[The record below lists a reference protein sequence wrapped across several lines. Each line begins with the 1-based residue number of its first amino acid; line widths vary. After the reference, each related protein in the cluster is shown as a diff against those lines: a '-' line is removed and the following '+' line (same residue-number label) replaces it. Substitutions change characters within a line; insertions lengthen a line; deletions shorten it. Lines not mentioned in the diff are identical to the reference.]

1 MENLK
6 YSEILK
12 ANNKKKKEVEHLKPY
27 RIKVLSNITCNQLS
41 STLSF
46 HLYDQRV
53 NPVIEFGNY
62 DNIIQDS
69 FSLEGVDL
77 VIVHYDLLNLLDKD
91 EAYYEDYPE
100 EKVAA
105 LEESLTA
112 ELGLILQ
119 NISHVPCAV
128 FDGFTASA
136 IPVNPFRSNP
146 SQRIAEHLNRFVQ
159 ANKAKNT
166 YWVDTEHIIRQLGAR
181 HSFDFKLYTLSKT
194 LYTIDFWKE
203 YTYALSPLLLKLTG
217 HAKKA
222 VVFDCDNTLWK
233 GILGEDGMQGID
245 MSFHSKMGAIYHKVQ
260 QMAVWLSKHGV
271 IIGLCSKNNP
281 EDVQEVLE
289 KHPDMALRNQ
299 HIVISEV
306 NWNDKA
312 SNLKLIAEN
321 LNIGL
326 DSILFVDDSSFE
338 INLVKEQLPQV
349 TCLQVPEAIY
359 EYPQK
364 LAECVNRYFYFSGS
378 KDDLGKTEQYK
389 QQANRNKAKGQF
401 HDIESFLSSLD
412 IQLTVARNDGQSVER
427 IAQLTQKTNQFN
439 LCTHRYTDTQIADWM
454 ADGKHLIYSVSVKD
468 KFGDL
473 GLTAVA
479 IVTVEGHKSEITDFL
494 MSCRIM
500 GRNIEFAIMDTI
512 WADLKKEGCEEVT
525 AHYLATA
532 KNKPVSDFY
541 EKLNFKLVSST
552 EEQKDY
558 QLNVND
564 YTYKNLNYI
573 KIL

>member
-1 MENLK
+1 
-6 YSEILK
+6 
-12 ANNKKKKEVEHLKPY
+12 
-27 RIKVLSNITCNQLS
+27 
-41 STLSF
+41 
-46 HLYDQRV
+46 
-53 NPVIEFGNY
+53 
-62 DNIIQDS
+62 
-69 FSLEGVDL
+69 
-77 VIVHYDLLNLLDKD
+77 
-91 EAYYEDYPE
+91 
-100 EKVAA
+100 
-105 LEESLTA
+105 
-112 ELGLILQ
+112 
-119 NISHVPCAV
+119 
-128 FDGFTASA
+128 
-136 IPVNPFRSNP
+136 
-146 SQRIAEHLNRFVQ
+146 
-159 ANKAKNT
+159 
-166 YWVDTEHIIRQLGAR
+166 
-181 HSFDFKLYTLSKT
+181 
-194 LYTIDFWKE
+194 
-203 YTYALSPLLLKLTG
+203 
-217 HAKKA
+217 
-222 VVFDCDNTLWK
+222 
-233 GILGEDGMQGID
+233 
-245 MSFHSKMGAIYHKVQ
+245 
-260 QMAVWLSKHGV
+260 
-271 IIGLCSKNNP
+271 
-281 EDVQEVLE
+281 VQEVLE

-312 SNLKLIAEN
+312 SNLKSIAEN

-349 TCLQVPEAIY
+349 ICLQVPEAIY

-364 LAECVNRYFYFSGS
+364 LAECINRYFYFSGS

-439 LCTHRYTDTQIADWM
+439 LCTHRYTDTQIADRM

-479 IVTVEGHKSEITDFL
+479 IVTMEGHKAEITDFL

-500 GRNIEFAIMDTI
+500 GRHIEFAIMDTI
-512 WADLKKEGCEEVT
+512 WTDLKDEGCEEVT
-525 AHYLATA
+525 ASYLATA